1 MLTFRDSGKIVQIQ
15 PGTFDD
21 CTFRSVLNLEIKGT
35 AMTVL
40 QKGALVGLNNLKIL
54 SLYNNTQMKSIEAN
68 ALEGLFLLE
77 EFVMEEH
84 RQLSELNNITG
95 TIEWKYLR
103 SLSLGKNCFLSTI
116 KRPTFEGC
124 TRVQILNLSN
134 SDIDTIG
141 PHSFEP
147 MEATIEIL
155 DLSNNR
161 LKHLPSGLL
170 DNMIRPNVRFLFSK
184 NLWDCECV
192 SLELQGYELSNPD
205 LIADGPLICETPKSV
220 KDFEMRNVSLSQC
233 FSTTPTYPS
242 TPYTTPENIL
252 PNLDRY
258 KCFDQTDSY
267 QSLYIAVEI
276 EYQFFKI
283 KQEAVGKVSI
293 EISYPDHSL
302 ALVFVNDLD
311 FEASCQYDL
320 KRVMTFDSLH
330 PNAGYLFCLIKKS
343 SYTTSPRN
351 CLPFHFSDTN
361 FLWGRDKIIISL
373 VCSFALAIVL
383 GLIIGWLL
391 VRRYRRAF
399 KSKDILRYES
409 ARNSRTKII
418 SDEFNSWSNFN
429 RGYMNNTSA
438 NLR

>member
-103 SLSLGKNCFLSTI
+103 SLRLGKNCFLSTI

-184 NLWDCECV
+184 NLWNCEQSRFDC
-192 SLELQGYELSNPD
+192 
-205 LIADGPLICETPKSV
+205 
-220 KDFEMRNVSLSQC
+220 
-233 FSTTPTYPS
+233 
-242 TPYTTPENIL
+242 
-252 PNLDRY
+252 
-258 KCFDQTDSY
+258 
-267 QSLYIAVEI
+267 
-276 EYQFFKI
+276 
-283 KQEAVGKVSI
+283 
-293 EISYPDHSL
+293 
-302 ALVFVNDLD
+302 
-311 FEASCQYDL
+311 
-320 KRVMTFDSLH
+320 
-330 PNAGYLFCLIKKS
+330 
-343 SYTTSPRN
+343 
-351 CLPFHFSDTN
+351 
-361 FLWGRDKIIISL
+361 
-373 VCSFALAIVL
+373 
-383 GLIIGWLL
+383 
-391 VRRYRRAF
+391 
-399 KSKDILRYES
+399 
-409 ARNSRTKII
+409 
-418 SDEFNSWSNFN
+418 
-429 RGYMNNTSA
+429 
-438 NLR
+438 